1 VSSFDAVQPDEAS
14 ALLHYYFGAAS
25 GDAFS
30 RAALGYRHTFGLGV
44 PKSCWT
50 AVSYYQPVAE
60 AVVQEAVE
68 ASKTQGPLGSSSGHG
83 LPQIE
88 RIRLNVHANQ
98 GIKPDRQ
105 VRMLL
110 CGCVRPALGHAWAC
124 MVACAVC
131 KRCNQVYVLLLMPA
145 VLLVFC

>member
-1 VSSFDAVQPDEAS
+1 VLSPHVFLFYAIQPDEAS
-14 ALLHYYFGAAS
+14 ALLHYYFGAAN

-50 AVSYYQPVAE
+50 AVSYYQPVAD

-98 GIKPDRQ
+98 GIKPDKQ
-105 VRMLL
+105 VR
-110 CGCVRPALGHAWAC
+110 
-124 MVACAVC
+124 
-131 KRCNQVYVLLLMPA
+131 VLLGGRVEPNPGQGVHA
-145 VLLVFC
+145 

>member
-1 VSSFDAVQPDEAS
+1 M
-14 ALLHYYFGAAS
+14 
-25 GDAFS
+25 FS

-60 AVVQEAVE
+60 AVVQGAVD
-68 ASKTQGPLGSSSGHG
+68 AAKDGPMGSTSGHG

-105 VRMLL
+105 VGTGLDKRLALLQVVSYVVLGAQLLSLRRM
-110 CGCVRPALGHAWAC
+110 GWQT
-124 MVACAVC
+124 
-131 KRCNQVYVLLLMPA
+131 CNNCWC
-145 VLLVFC
+145 LV

>member
-1 VSSFDAVQPDEAS
+1 LLLDLFSFSLLQPDEAS
-14 ALLHYYFGAAS
+14 ALLHYYFGAAN

-68 ASKTQGPLGSSSGHG
+68 ASKAQGPLGSSSGHG

-105 VRMLL
+105 VRAGVGV
-110 CGCVRPALGHAWAC
+110 CYASEE
-124 MVACAVC
+124 CA
-131 KRCNQVYVLLLMPA
+131 NAQV
-145 VLLVFC
+145 